1 MIIKANDIGTVRHTP
16 IGDLTIEDYSIVH
29 HASGKPFIRY
39 LCTDLL
45 EKLAEDM
52 RSNISAD
59 YDNLVLIEGNEGSG
73 KSNFTWQL
81 CKAINPDFDF
91 KRQLTYTVDDLKT
104 RLQGGDDKHSVFWLD
119 EAYDIANKRD
129 WNTDR
134 NKMFVTLLVKMRSRG
149 WTLMMDVPRF
159 EDMDVYIRDHRAR
172 YVITCCPC
180 DFKHSGYKERG
191 YFELK
196 KRDKSGRWQHIGYGE
211 YDRMPEDV
219 DAEYRAVKE
228 SSQDRSLKALSED
241 GTSPGARY
249 RKKYE
254 DQSRRLNKAVLM
266 LHDAGI
272 SREDIM
278 DTLGIT
284 QKTYYNMLEKGKKI
298 DTVEEDTDD

>member
-1 MIIKANDIGTVRHTP
+1 MKIKASDIGSVRHTV
-16 IGDLTIEDYSIVH
+16 IGDLTVKDFSIVH

-39 LCTDLL
+39 LCDGLL
-45 EKLAEDM
+45 EALAKDM
-52 RSNISAD
+52 KNNVSAD
-59 YDNLVLIEGNEGSG
+59 YDNLVIIEGNEGSG
-73 KSNFTWQL
+73 KSNFTWEC
-81 CKAINPDFDF
+81 CKALNPEFDF

-104 RLQGGDDKHSVFWLD
+104 RLQDGDDKHSVFWLD

-172 YVITCCPC
+172 YVVTCCPC
-180 DFKHSGYKERG
+180 EFEHTGYKERG
-191 YFELK
+191 FFELK
-196 KRDKSGRWQHIGYGE
+196 KRDKTGRWQHIGYGS

-219 DAEYRAVKE
+219 DAEYRSVKE
-228 SSQDRSLKALSED
+228 QSQDRSLKALAEND
-241 GTSPGARY
+241 TSPGARY

-254 DQSRRLNKAVLM
+254 DQSKRLNKAVM
-266 LHDAGI
+266 LLYDAGV

-278 DTLGIT
+278 TTLGIS
-284 QKTYYNMLEKGKKI
+284 QKTFYTMLEKGKKTG
-298 DTVEEDTDD
+298 DLDEDGD